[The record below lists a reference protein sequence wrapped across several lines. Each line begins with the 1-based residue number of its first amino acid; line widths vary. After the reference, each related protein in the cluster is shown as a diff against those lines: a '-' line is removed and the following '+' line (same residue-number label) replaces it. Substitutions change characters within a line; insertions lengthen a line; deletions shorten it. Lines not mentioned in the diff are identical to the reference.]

1 MKDKSKYIIIVV
13 LLVSLFV
20 RLININKLPVSLFS
34 DEVDVGYQAYSL
46 LKTGKD
52 YFGNICPVSFHS
64 FADFRASFYLYN
76 AVVSVAVFGPNE
88 IGVRFPALF
97 YGVLGIIAFYF
108 LSKEL
113 TKNEYFSLLATFIL
127 GLTPWHIH
135 YSRAAFEATSIFFLV
150 TAGLYMF
157 LVSLRKNNYL
167 LFLISLLCFIL
178 GFYTYAT
185 ARLFLPLLAV
195 LMFFLYRKEI
205 FKFSK
210 KKIIIAIIFAVL
222 LTIPFL
228 KDTVFGGSLQR
239 FSYLN
244 IFSDSNLKF
253 EIDRQRL
260 VDTIHNKTQV
270 VGMQTPFFAF
280 VYHSKLL
287 SWTITMITSYISAF
301 SFNFLFLSGDP
312 NLRHGIGRVGEL
324 LYICLPFLVFGLS
337 KIICLLGDKDS
348 KQIMSSKNAKLILGF
363 LLLAPLPSII
373 TYDGGTHA
381 TRLFLMILPLI
392 LIISFGLWNLLNLFK
407 KNIYRKI
414 ALIISIV
421 LMVINYS
428 YYWHLYVYHYPVES
442 AKYWHYGL
450 KEGVREISLIENNY
464 DNIIFIN
471 NYEQPLIF
479 FLFWKP
485 FDPRKF
491 NIGNLT
497 DVDNDWFV
505 GKKYDKYYFGKTKS
519 GFENVLIKENRK
531 ALILSSRLD
540 FGKDMENETPAGFGI
555 LKKIDLPSSGPFLY
569 ILAND

>member
-1 MKDKSKYIIIVV
+1 MKYKNKYLFVV
-13 LLVSLFV
+13 LLISLFV
-20 RLININKLPVSLFS
+20 RLINLNKLPVSLFS
-34 DEVDVGYQAYSL
+34 DEVDVGYQALSL

-52 YFGNICPVSFHS
+52 YFGNTLPVSFHS

-88 IGVRFPALF
+88 IGVRFPAFF
-97 YGVLGIIAFYF
+97 YGVLGIVAFYF

-113 TKNEYFSLLATFIL
+113 TKNEYFSLLSTFIL

-150 TAGLYMF
+150 TTGLYLF
-157 LVSLRKNNYL
+157 LASLRKNNYL
-167 LFLISLLCFIL
+167 LFLISLLSFIL

-185 ARLFLPLLAV
+185 ARLFLPLLA
-195 LMFFLYRKEI
+195 LLLFFLYRKEI
-205 FKFSK
+205 FAFSK
-210 KKIIIAIIFAVL
+210 KKIIIAIIFSIL
-222 LTIPFL
+222 LLLPFL

-253 EIDRQRL
+253 EINRERL

-287 SWTITMITSYISAF
+287 SWIVTMITSYISAF

-324 LYICLPFLVFGLS
+324 LYICVPFLILGLS
-337 KIICLLGDKDS
+337 KIISIIREKDS
-348 KQIMSSKNAKLILGF
+348 NQILSPKNAKLILGF
-363 LLLAPLPSII
+363 LLLSPLPSII

-392 LIISFGLWNLLNLFK
+392 LIISFGLWDFLFLFT
-407 KNIYRKI
+407 KNIYKKI
-414 ALIISIV
+414 ALTIGIV
-421 LMVINYS
+421 LIVINFS

-450 KEGVREISLIENNY
+450 KEGVKEISLIENKY
-464 DNIIFIN
+464 DKIIFNN

-485 FDPRKF
+485 YDPSKF
-491 NIGNLT
+491 NISNLT
-497 DVDNDWFV
+497 DVDNNWFV

-531 ALILSSRLD
+531 VLILSSRLD
-540 FGKDMENETPAGFGI
+540 FGKDMENETPAGFSI
-555 LKKIDLPSSGPFLY
+555 LKKIDLPSAGPFLY
-569 ILAND
+569 LLANE